1 MKRKVLLLCIAVVT
15 LFSVIAVGCA
25 GPAPTPPEE
34 AAPPP
39 EEEEEAP
46 PAAPEEEVFN
56 WRMAVLYPRGVAYIP
71 LYEMYLDDLKKMSGG
86 RLLVDLVCDG
96 EGVTATE
103 VFDAAAAGLVE
114 MGSPYPALHA
124 GVFPAGVIELGLPG
138 CPPSN
143 KDLKLLFYE
152 TRFNDVIKE
161 GYAAHNLYKLDADM
175 FLIGTYLCSKQ
186 PVKSLDDIKGM
197 KIRCPGAYGELINN
211 LGGSAVVMAFAEVY
225 TALATGVIDG
235 VDGCNIVDHRDGR
248 FYEVAQYMYPLPLT
262 TSQVAPLIVN
272 MDAWNS
278 LPEDLQAIIEISQ
291 YKHAELWE
299 RKSNLWELEA
309 LTEMLDGGLQWS
321 PEPSEAE
328 KAEWLQA
335 GQASWDKYAE
345 KDECCAELIDIMTD
359 FMKELGF

>member
-1 MKRKVLLLCIAVVT
+1 MNKKVLLLCIAVVT

-34 AAPPP
+34 GAPPP
-39 EEEEEAP
+39 EEEVAP

-56 WRMAVLYPRGVAYIP
+56 WRMAILYPRGVIFTS
-71 LYEMYLDDLKKMSGG
+71 LYEGFSDDIERMSGG
-86 RLLVDLVCDG
+86 RLVIDLVFDG

-103 VFDAAAAGLVE
+103 IFDATRSGLVE
-114 MGSPYPALHA
+114 MGALYQALHTGA
-124 GVFPAGVIELGLPG
+124 FPAGVIELGLPG

-143 KDLKLLFYE
+143 PELKMLFYE
-152 TRFNDVIKE
+152 TRFNDVMKE
-161 GYAAHNLYKLDADM
+161 AYAAHNLYKLDGEY
-175 FLIGTYLCSKQ
+175 FQIGTYLCTKK

-235 VDGCNIVDHRDGR
+235 VDGCNIVDHRDGA
-248 FYEVAQYMYPLPLT
+248 FYEVAPYMYPLPLT
-262 TSQVAPLIVN
+262 TSQVVPFVVN

-278 LPEDLQAIIEISQ
+278 LPDDLQAILEIGQ
-291 YKHAELWE
+291 YRNIDLWE
-299 RKSNLWELEA
+299 RKCYVWEQEA
-309 LTEMLDGGLQWS
+309 LAEMLDGGLQWS
-321 PEPSEAE
+321 PEPSAAE
-328 KAEWLQA
+328 KTEWLRA

-345 KDECCAELIDIMTD
+345 KDEYCAELIDIMRN
-359 FMKELGF
+359 FMKERGY